1 MSEFDGLK
9 QRKALTAA
17 EQAVRA
23 LGAGSGAKARASA
36 AKAAELDQIGLYG
49 GFAEAVEPLAADLE
63 SGNAITDSGW
73 DDLATVLGMGPLSA
87 LIDELRP

>member
-9 QRKALTAA
+9 QRQALTAA
-17 EQAVRA
+17 EQALRA
-23 LGAGSGAKARASA
+23 LGAGSSDKARSSA

-49 GFAEAVEPLAADLE
+49 EFAAAVEPLAANL
-63 SGNAITDSGW
+63 DSGSGIDDAGW
-73 DDLATVLGMGPLSA
+73 DALAAALGMGPLSA